1 MLMRKTSLPV
11 SSTCTIGGGG
21 TPPYLWKTSKNKQVT
36 NGSLVVISYKT
47 VYVLRGPKGG
57 HYAVC

>member
-1 MLMRKTSLPV
+1 MLMHKTILPV
-11 SSTCTIGGGG
+11 SSTCTIGGGA
-21 TPPYLWKTSKNKQVT
+21 PPYLWKTSKIKQVT

-47 VYVLRGPKGG
+47 VCVLHGPKGG

>member
-1 MLMRKTSLPV
+1 MQMHKTILPV
-11 SSTCTIGGGG
+11 SSTCTIGGG
-21 TPPYLWKTSKNKQVT
+21 TPSYLWKTSKSEQVT

-47 VYVLRGPKGG
+47 VCVLHGPKGG